1 LSQPAGGRNPI
12 ANAIAAIV
20 MASRR
25 FRGAVSTALNQPAGG
40 RTPIA
45 NAVAAIV
52 MASRRFRGAVLIIAA
67 IVTAVSAYYAG
78 AHFQINTR
86 TRNFISEKLPWRQD
100 MIAMDKAFP
109 QEADQIVI
117 VIDGK
122 TAELTE
128 AAAQHLSEKLRSSPG
143 LFRSVERQ
151 DGGRFFNRN
160 ALLFVPIEETRRTAE
175 ELIKAKP
182 LLRALASDPSLRGIA
197 DTFSFMSRA
206 VSEKTGT
213 LAGFEKPIFALAA
226 TFDDVLSG
234 RPAFFS
240 WRSLLTGEAP
250 NARELRQIVLVKPIL
265 DYKALQP
272 GNIPDTFIQ
281 ETAKDLGLT
290 PDRGVTVRLTG
301 SVPLADEEYSALKE
315 GLGVNNAIAA
325 LIVVVILWL
334 ALHSPRLV
342 LAVAA
347 SVVTG
352 LLATAAAGLAMAGSF
367 NLLSLSFGVLFVGIG
382 TDFGIQLSV
391 RYRAERH
398 QQPEQ
403 GEALQRAAGRAGR
416 PLALAA
422 AATAVGFYCF
432 LPTNYTGL
440 GELGLIAGTGMI
452 IAFLTTI
459 TVLPAAISF
468 LGSPTEENPV
478 GFKFLAPVGRFTAK
492 HRYAIIAWT
501 LIVALGASFLLTK
514 LQFDFNPIDL
524 SPANAEAVRTMRDL
538 TRNPQT
544 DPDTINI
551 LSPSLADAQSLAD
564 RLRQLP
570 EVAEVVTA
578 QSFIPADQRPK
589 LAITHRLAAALKPA
603 LYRVR
608 HSPAPTDAEDAAA
621 MERAAQILVGAAG
634 HDAGKAADEARHL
647 AEDLQKLAAAPPQQ
661 REIARGALV
670 PSLDTSLALSRE
682 SLHPRKVTLASLPP
696 ELKRGWLTPDGRAR
710 ISVAPNGNTNDAASL
725 NRFTTAV
732 LKIAPNATGQPVIS
746 QKSGETVVR
755 AFIEAGAWAVL
766 AICVLLLI
774 VLRRISDML
783 LTIIPLLLAGL
794 VTLEIAA
801 IVPIKLNFANIIAL
815 PLLLGLGVAFK
826 IYFVMAWRAG
836 AANLLESSLTR
847 AVFFSALTSA
857 TAFGSLWFSR
867 YPGMASMG
875 ELLVI
880 ALGCTMAAA
889 VFFQPIL
896 MGPPRK
902 ISGEEAI

>member
-1 LSQPAGGRNPI
+1 LNQPAGGRKPI
-12 ANAIAAIV
+12 ANAITAIV

-25 FRGAVSTALNQPAGG
+25 FRW
-40 RTPIA
+40 
-45 NAVAAIV
+45 
-52 MASRRFRGAVLIIAA
+52 AVLIIAA
-67 IVTAVSAYYAG
+67 IVTAVSAYYAA

-86 TRNFISEKLPWRQD
+86 TRNFISDRLPWRQS
-100 MIAMDKAFP
+100 MIEMDKAFP
-109 QEADQIVI
+109 QDVDQIVI

-128 AAAQHLSEKLRSSPG
+128 AGAQQLSEKLSSSPG
-143 LFRSVERQ
+143 LFRSVEQ
-151 DGGRFFNRN
+151 QNGGQFFNRS
-160 ALLFVPIEETRRTAE
+160 ALLFMPVEETRRTAE

-182 LLRALASDPSLRGIA
+182 LLQALATDPSLRGIA
-197 DTFSFMSRA
+197 DTFSFMSQA
-206 VSEKTGT
+206 VAEKTGT
-213 LAGFEKPIFALAA
+213 LDGIEKPISALAA
-226 TFDDVLSG
+226 TLDDVLSG

-240 WRSLLTGEAP
+240 WSSFLTGESP
-250 NARELRQIVLVKPIL
+250 NTRELRQIVAVEPIL
-265 DYKALQP
+265 DYKALKP
-272 GNIPDTFIQ
+272 GKNSVAFIRK
-281 ETAKDLGLT
+281 AARDLGLT
-290 PDRGVTVRLTG
+290 PDKGVTVRLTG

-325 LIVVVILWL
+325 LIVVFILWL

-398 QQPEQ
+398 QQPDP
-403 GEALQRAAGRAGR
+403 GEALRRAAARAGR

-422 AATAVGFYCF
+422 TATAVGFYCF
-432 LPTNYTGL
+432 LPTDYTGL

-468 LGSPTEENPV
+468 LGSPAEEKPV

-501 LIVALGASFLLTK
+501 LIVVLGASFLLTR
-514 LQFDFNPIDL
+514 LQFDFNPINL

-538 TRNPQT
+538 TRNPRT

-570 EVAEVVTA
+570 EVAEAVTA
-578 QSFIPADQRPK
+578 QNFVPEDQRPK
-589 LAITHRLAAALKPA
+589 LAIVDRLAAALRPA
-603 LYRVR
+603 LYPAHR
-608 HSPAPTDAEDAAA
+608 SPAPADDEDVAA
-621 MERAAQILVGAAG
+621 MERAAQILAKAAG
-634 HDAGKAADEARHL
+634 EAPGKAADEARSL
-647 AEDLQKLAAAPPQQ
+647 AKDLRQLAAAPQQQ
-661 REIARGALV
+661 REIARRALL
-670 PSLDTSLALSRE
+670 PSLDTTLDLLRE
-682 SLHPRKVTLASLPP
+682 SLHARKVTLDSLP
-696 ELKRGWLTPDGRAR
+696 EQLKRGWLTPDGRAR
-710 ISVAPNGNTNDAASL
+710 ISVAPKGNPNDSTSL
-725 NRFTTAV
+725 NRFTSAV
-732 LKIAPNATGQPVIS
+732 LKIAPNATGQPVII

-774 VLRRISDML
+774 VLRGISDML

-801 IVPIKLNFANIIAL
+801 IVPIKLNFANIVAL

-836 AANLLESSLTR
+836 ATNLLESSLTR
-847 AVFFSALTSA
+847 AVIFSALTSA

-889 VFFQPIL
+889 VLFQPVL